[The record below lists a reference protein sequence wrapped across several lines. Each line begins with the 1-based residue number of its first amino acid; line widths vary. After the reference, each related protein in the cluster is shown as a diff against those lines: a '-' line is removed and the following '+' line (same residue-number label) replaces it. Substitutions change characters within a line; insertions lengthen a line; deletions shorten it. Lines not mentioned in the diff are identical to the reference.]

1 MAEEA
6 KPDLRGREPETGF
19 NVDRVAVRLAAQR
32 DHQAVRQLFRAGMAE
47 GHVPEND
54 TGADIDN
61 IVEAYFS
68 DSGQSGLWVA
78 DYQRGVIGMVGVQK
92 TSDHEAEIRR
102 LRVHAEY
109 RRRGVG
115 TRLLEQ
121 ALSFCRQH
129 SYLKV
134 ILELHIERGPAISLF
149 RRFGFRLNRMRE
161 VSGRKMLDFYLDLY
175 SEPDS

>member
-6 KPDLRGREPETGF
+6 QAFSLDS
-19 NVDRVAVRLAAQR
+19 VAVRLAAQR
-32 DHQAVRQLFRAGMAE
+32 DHAAVRRLFLAGLEE
-47 GHVPEND
+47 GLVPDND

-78 DYQRGVIGMVGVQK
+78 DCGTGVIGMVGVQK
-92 TSDHEAEIRR
+92 TSDDEAEIRR
-102 LRVHAEY
+102 LRVHADY

-115 TRLLEQ
+115 TRLMEQ
-121 ALSFCRQH
+121 ALSFCRQQ

-134 ILELHIERGPAISLF
+134 ILELHIERGPAIALF

-161 VSGRKMLDFYLDLY
+161 VGGRTMLDFYLDLY
-175 SEPDS
+175 REPGA

>member
-6 KPDLRGREPETGF
+6 QAFSL
-19 NVDRVAVRLAAQR
+19 DRVAVRLAAPR
-32 DHQAVRQLFRAGMAE
+32 DHAAVRQLFLAGLEE
-47 GHVPEND
+47 GLVPDND

-78 DYQRGVIGMVGVQK
+78 DCGSGVIGMVGVQK
-92 TSDHEAEIRR
+92 TSDDEAEIRR
-102 LRVHAEY
+102 LRVHADY

-115 TRLLEQ
+115 TRLMEQ
-121 ALSFCRQH
+121 ALSFCRQQ

-134 ILELHIERGPAISLF
+134 ILELHIERGPAIALF

-161 VSGRKMLDFYLDLY
+161 VGGRTMLDFYLDLY
-175 SEPDS
+175 REPGA